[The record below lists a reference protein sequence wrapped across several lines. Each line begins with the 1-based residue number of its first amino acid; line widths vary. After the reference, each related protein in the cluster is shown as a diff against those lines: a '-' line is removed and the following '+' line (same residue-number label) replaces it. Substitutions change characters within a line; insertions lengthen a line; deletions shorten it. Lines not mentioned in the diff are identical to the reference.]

1 MKSLYLGE
9 LFGIKLELHWS
20 FVIIGLAVLLLFGFT
35 QPANLASIVML
46 FFLLFLSVFLHELSH
61 SVVSLQRGIRVE
73 KIVLLPIGGV
83 SLTSSIPENP
93 KDEFLIAIA
102 GPALNFIVVIAILLL
117 VFLLPL
123 PFPRELL
130 ARFPALFY
138 SSELIIPPLLSM
150 PLFTILW
157 WNLILGAFNLFLPA
171 LPLDGGRVLRSLLS
185 FKVGHVKATLLAT
198 RISSIIAIAMFFLGF
213 IAMHLILMVIAFF
226 VFFGSRE
233 EERLVLMKHALKG
246 KKLSSLVNK
255 RPIVLKGTL
264 TPGQAFSQMLAK
276 NRTTALVE
284 LGKGKHGVLSL
295 SDSRSLADG
304 DGMQL
309 RRLLKEVKPLKASD
323 RPSRALEKMLISG
336 ERILPVSGTGKRAW
350 AIEAKTLEK
359 EVILARTASLL
370 KKQHLK
376 KQGKAN

>member
-1 MKSLYLGE
+1 MKSLFLGE

-20 FVIIGLAVLLLFGFT
+20 FLIIGFSVLLLFGFT

-73 KIVLLPIGGV
+73 KIVLLPIGGA
-83 SLTSSIPENP
+83 SLTDSIPENP

-102 GPALNFIVVIAILLL
+102 GPALNFIVVIAILLMVSL
-117 VFLLPL
+117 FPL

-130 ARFPALFY
+130 SQFPSLFY
-138 SSELIIPPLLSM
+138 SAELVIPPLLSM

-185 FKVGHVKATLLAT
+185 FRLGHVRATLLAT
-198 RISSIIAIAMFFLGF
+198 RVSSIIAIAMFFLGF
-213 IAMHLILMVIAFF
+213 ISMHLILMVIAFF

-233 EERLVLMKHALKG
+233 EEKLVLLKDALKG

-255 RPIVLKGTL
+255 RPLVLKGTM
-264 TPGQAFSQMLAK
+264 TAEQAFKRMLGRK
-276 NRTTALVE
+276 QTSALVE
-284 LGKGKHGVLSL
+284 LAKGRHGVLSL
-295 SDSRSLADG
+295 GETAGFAESNG
-304 DGMQL
+304 KQL
-309 RRLLKEVKPLKASD
+309 RSVLKGVKPLRAAES
-323 RPSRALEKMLISG
+323 PGRALERMLTSG
-336 ERILPVSGTGKRAW
+336 ERILPVSGSGKRIW
-350 AIEAKTLEK
+350 AVEAKTLEK
-359 EVILARTASLL
+359 AVLLARTASLL
-370 KKQHLK
+370 KKQAFK
-376 KQGKAN
+376 KTKKD